1 MYIKNLLV
9 SMEIR
14 NALYGDIILS
24 DEETSILDT
33 YEMQRLRHVAQLGFV
48 NLVYPCA
55 NHTRFEHSIGTR
67 WMAQKIVR
75 LSGIPMPHKDERL
88 LYIAAL
94 LHDAAQPAYV
104 HITERLSSM
113 GMPVH
118 GNVIKYILDGRYKE
132 KVLEIKRDIEVP
144 FICDVLK
151 RGDLD
156 SVCEILSRKRAYLS
170 DLIDGYID
178 ADSLDYLRRDSFY
191 TGLPYGNYDDR
202 IFSSFKIINVGDEER
217 IGFKNSPDTINS
229 ILSILNA
236 RFTLRKAVYL
246 HHTSLIADEMF
257 ITALKYALSDNA
269 IDEFDIF
276 ISGDL
281 ELLLKMRGSDGA
293 KPFVE
298 RLLHRRLFKRV
309 FVLDDGAPTHVR
321 NTIGAME
328 RDNIELNEAR
338 RRISEES
345 GITEEN
351 ILMGLPAPIAWKDYN
366 KILLA
371 SDEGDYVELGT
382 AIPSEIRMLEERYRS
397 LWRFGVYCGSS
408 EYDDL
413 IRLSNVCDAHFG
425 FASKIKPK
433 KPYTEV
439 NTMRDILNDAI
450 SALTEMNRASSKVLF
465 MLSDKGKYVSRN
477 ELAGELQIKASTVS
491 YYLSL
496 IERVLGD
503 KGCREVLRTKRI
515 GRTKYWLVDE
525 KYGRLIR
532 EREGDFSGL

>member
-1 MYIKNLLV
+1 MK
-9 SMEIR
+9 IR

-24 DEETSILDT
+24 DVEASILDT

-48 NLVYPCA
+48 NFVYPCA

-67 WMAQKIVR
+67 WMAQNIVR
-75 LSGIPMPHKDERL
+75 LSDIPISRKDERL
-88 LYIAAL
+88 LYLAAL

-104 HITERLSSM
+104 HITERLSNM

-118 GNVIKYILDGRYKE
+118 GSVIRHILDGTYKK
-132 KVLEIKRDIEVP
+132 KVLEIKGDIETP
-144 FICDVLK
+144 FVCDVLK
-151 RGDLD
+151 KDDLD
-156 SVCEILSRKRAYLS
+156 SIYEILSGNKAYLT

-202 IFSSFKIINVGDEER
+202 IFSSFKIINIDNEER
-217 IGFKNSPDTINS
+217 IGFKNSSDTINS

-257 ITALKYALSDNA
+257 ITALKYALSDKT

-281 ELLLKMRGSDGA
+281 ELLLRMRDSDRA
-293 KPFVE
+293 KSLVE
-298 RLLHRRLFKRV
+298 RLLHRRLFKKV
-309 FVLDDGAPTHVR
+309 FVLDDDTPTR
-321 NTIGAME
+321 IRSTIEGME
-328 RDNIELNEAR
+328 RDDIELNETR

-345 GITEEN
+345 GISENN
-351 ILMGLPAPIAWKDYN
+351 ILIGLPAPIAWKDYD

-371 SDEGDYVELGT
+371 SDEGDYMDLGT
-382 AIPSEIRMLEERYRS
+382 IIPSEIRLLKEKYRS

-413 IRLSNVCDAHFG
+413 IRLSNICDDYFG
-425 FASKIKPK
+425 FTSKVKPK
-433 KPYTEV
+433 KPYIEV
-439 NTMRDILNDAI
+439 NAMKETLNDAI
-450 SALTEMNRASSKVLF
+450 SALSEKNHAASRVLF
-465 MLSDKGKYVSRN
+465 ILSDKRKYVSRN
-477 ELAGELQIKASTVS
+477 ELANELQIKPSTAS

-496 IERVLGD
+496 IEKVMND
-503 KGCREVLRTKRI
+503 TGCRDVLHTKRV

-525 KYGRLIR
+525 KYGGLIR
-532 EREGDFSGL
+532 ERKDDFSGL

>member
-1 MYIKNLLV
+1 
-9 SMEIR
+9 MEIR

-75 LSGIPMPHKDERL
+75 LSSIPIPRKDERL

-94 LHDAAQPAYV
+94 LHDAAEPAYV
-104 HITERLSSM
+104 HITERLSSI

-118 GNVIKYILDGRYKE
+118 ENVIKCILDGTYKE
-132 KVLEIKRDIEVP
+132 KVLEIRGDIETP
-144 FICDVLK
+144 FVCDVLK
-151 RGDLD
+151 KDDLD
-156 SVCEILSRKRAYLS
+156 SIYAILTGNKTYLT
-170 DLIDGYID
+170 DLINGYVD

-202 IFSSFKIINVGDEER
+202 IFSSFKIINIGNEER

-246 HHTSLIADEMF
+246 HHASLIADEMF
-257 ITALKYALSDNA
+257 ITALRYALSDNT

-276 ISGDL
+276 ISGDM
-281 ELLLKMRGSDGA
+281 ELLLKMRHSDVA
-293 KPFVE
+293 RSFVE

-309 FVLDDGAPTHVR
+309 YVLDDGAPTR
-321 NTIGAME
+321 IRSTIETME
-328 RDNIELNEAR
+328 RDDIELNEAR

-345 GITEEN
+345 GVAEEN

-366 KILLA
+366 KILLT

-382 AIPSEIRMLEERYRS
+382 VIHPEIRLLEERYRS

-408 EYDDL
+408 DYDDL

-425 FASKIKPK
+425 FASKVKPK
-433 KPYTEV
+433 KPYIEV
-439 NTMRDILNDAI
+439 NTMKDILNDAI
-450 SALTEMNRASSKVLF
+450 SALSEMNRASSKVLF

-477 ELAGELQIKASTVS
+477 ELADELRIKPSTAS

-496 IERVLGD
+496 IEKVLSD
-503 KGCREVLRTKRI
+503 KGCGDVLRTKRI

-525 KYGRLIR
+525 KYGGLIR
-532 EREGDFSGL
+532 EREDDFSGI

>member
-1 MYIKNLLV
+1 
-9 SMEIR
+9 MEIR

-24 DEETSILDT
+24 DEEASIIDT

-75 LSGIPMPHKDERL
+75 LSGIPISRKDERL
-88 LYIAAL
+88 LYTAAL

-104 HITERLSSM
+104 HITERLSSI

-118 GNVIKYILDGRYKE
+118 ENVIKYILDGTYKE
-132 KVLEIKRDIEVP
+132 KVLEIKGDIETP
-144 FICDVLK
+144 FVCDVLK
-151 RGDLD
+151 KDDQD
-156 SVCEILSRKRAYLS
+156 SIYEILTGNRAYLT
-170 DLIDGYID
+170 DLIAGYID

-202 IFSSFKIINVGDEER
+202 IFSSFKIINTDRGER

-246 HHTSLIADEMF
+246 HHTSLIADKMF
-257 ITALKYALSDNA
+257 ITALEYALSDNT
-269 IDEFDIF
+269 INEFDIF

-281 ELLLKMRGSDGA
+281 ELLLTMRGSKRA
-293 KPFVE
+293 KSLVE

-309 FVLDDGAPTHVR
+309 YVLDDATPTPIR
-321 NTIGAME
+321 STIEGME
-328 RDNIELNEAR
+328 RDVIELNEAR

-345 GITEEN
+345 GVTEEN
-351 ILMGLPAPIAWKDYN
+351 ILIGLPAPIAWKDYN
-366 KILLA
+366 KILLV
-371 SDEGDYVELGT
+371 SDKSDYVELGT
-382 AIPSEIRMLEERYRS
+382 IISSEIRLLEERYRS

-408 EYDDL
+408 EYDNL
-413 IRLSNVCDAHFG
+413 IRLSNTCNEYFG
-425 FASKIKPK
+425 FTSKIKPK
-433 KPYTEV
+433 KPYIEV
-439 NTMRDILNDAI
+439 NAMKEILNDAI
-450 SALTEMNRASSKVLF
+450 SALSERNHASSKVLF
-465 MLSDKGKYVSRN
+465 MLSDKRKYVSRN
-477 ELAGELQIKASTVS
+477 ELADELQIKPSTVS

-496 IERVLGD
+496 IEKVMSD
-503 KGCREVLRTKRI
+503 NGCKEILHTKRV

-525 KYGRLIR
+525 KYGGLIR
-532 EREGDFSGL
+532 EREDDFSRV

>member
-1 MYIKNLLV
+1 MK
-9 SMEIR
+9 IR

-24 DEETSILDT
+24 DVEASILDT

-48 NLVYPCA
+48 NFVYPCA

-67 WMAQKIVR
+67 WMAQNIVR
-75 LSGIPMPHKDERL
+75 LSGIPISRKDERL
-88 LYIAAL
+88 LYLAAL

-104 HITERLSSM
+104 HITERLSDM

-118 GNVIKYILDGRYKE
+118 EDVVKYILDGTYKE
-132 KVLEIKRDIEVP
+132 RVLDIKGDIETP
-144 FICDVLK
+144 FVCDVLK
-151 RGDLD
+151 KDDRD
-156 SVCEILSRKRAYLS
+156 SIYEILTGKRAYLS
-170 DLIDGYID
+170 DLIDSYID

-202 IFSSFKIINVGDEER
+202 IFSSFKIINIDNEER
-217 IGFKNSPDTINS
+217 IGFNNSSDTINS

-246 HHTSLIADEMF
+246 HHTSLIADEMY
-257 ITALKYALSDNA
+257 ITALKYALSDNT
-269 IDEFDIF
+269 INEFDIF

-281 ELLLKMRGSDGA
+281 ELLLTMRGSKRA
-293 KPFVE
+293 KPLVE

-309 FVLDDGAPTHVR
+309 FVLDDDSPTRIRSTIEELER
-321 NTIGAME
+321 NA
-328 RDNIELNEAR
+328 IELNEAR

-345 GITEEN
+345 GVAEEN
-351 ILMGLPAPIAWKDYN
+351 ILTGLPAPIKWKDYN

-371 SDEGDYVELGT
+371 SDESDCVELGT
-382 AIPSEIRMLEERYRS
+382 IIPSEIRLLEEKYRS

-413 IRLSNVCDAHFG
+413 VRVSNICDDYFG
-425 FASKIKPK
+425 FTSKVKPK
-433 KPYTEV
+433 KPYIEV
-439 NTMRDILNDAI
+439 NAMKETLNDAI
-450 SALTEMNRASSKVLF
+450 SALSEKNHASSRVLF
-465 MLSDKGKYVSRN
+465 ILSDKRKYVSRN
-477 ELAGELQIKASTVS
+477 ELADELQIKPSTVS

-496 IERVLGD
+496 IEKVMND
-503 KGCREVLRTKRI
+503 KGCRDVLHTKRV

-525 KYGRLIR
+525 KYGGLIR
-532 EREGDFSGL
+532 EREDDFPGL

>member
-1 MYIKNLLV
+1 
-9 SMEIR
+9 MEIR

-24 DEETSILDT
+24 DEEASIIDT

-75 LSGIPMPHKDERL
+75 LSGIPISRKDERL

-118 GNVIKYILDGRYKE
+118 RTVIKYILDGTYKE
-132 KVLEIKRDIEVP
+132 KVLEIKGDIEAP
-144 FICDVLK
+144 FVCDVLK
-151 RGDLD
+151 DDDLN
-156 SVCEILSRKRAYLS
+156 SIYEILIGNRAYLT

-202 IFSSFKIINVGDEER
+202 IFSSFKIINIDNEDR
-217 IGFKNSPDTINS
+217 IGFNNSSDTINS

-257 ITALKYALSDNA
+257 ITALKYALSANT
-269 IDEFDIF
+269 INEYDIF

-281 ELLLKMRGSDGA
+281 ELLLRMRDSDRA
-293 KPFVE
+293 KPLVE

-309 FVLDDGAPTHVR
+309 FVLDDATPTHIR
-321 NTIGAME
+321 STIERFE
-328 RDNIELNEAR
+328 RDAIALNETR
-338 RRISEES
+338 RRIAEDS
-345 GITEEN
+345 GVLEEN
-351 ILMGLPAPIAWKDYN
+351 ILIGLPAPITWKDYN

-371 SDEGDYVELGT
+371 SDEGDYVELGII
-382 AIPSEIRMLEERYRS
+382 IPSEIRLLEEKYRH

-408 EYDDL
+408 NYDNM
-413 IRLSNVCDAHFG
+413 IRLSNICDAYFG
-425 FASKIKPK
+425 YTSKIKPK
-433 KPYTEV
+433 KPYIEV
-439 NTMRDILNDAI
+439 NAMKEILNDAI
-450 SALTEMNRASSKVLF
+450 SALSEMNRASSKVLF
-465 MLSDKGKYVSRN
+465 MLSDKKKYVSRN
-477 ELAGELQIKASTVS
+477 ELADELQIKPSTVS

-496 IERVLGD
+496 IEKVMND
-503 KGCREVLRTKRI
+503 KGCRDVLHTKRV

-525 KYGRLIR
+525 KYGGLIR
-532 EREGDFSGL
+532 EREGDFPRL

>member
-1 MYIKNLLV
+1 
-9 SMEIR
+9 MEIR

-24 DEETSILDT
+24 DVETSIIDT

-48 NLVYPCA
+48 NLIYPCA

-67 WMAQKIVR
+67 WVAQKIVR
-75 LSGIPMPHKDERL
+75 LSGIPISRKDEQL
-88 LYIAAL
+88 LYLAAL

-118 GNVIKYILDGRYKE
+118 GTVIKYILDGGYKE
-132 KVLEIKRDIEVP
+132 KVLEIKGDIEVP
-144 FICDVLK
+144 FVCDVLK
-151 RGDLD
+151 RDDLD
-156 SVCEILSRKRAYLS
+156 SIYEILTGNRAYLT
-170 DLIDGYID
+170 DLIDSYID

-202 IFSSFKIINVGDEER
+202 IFSSFKIINVDNEER

-257 ITALKYALSDNA
+257 ITALKYALSDNT

-281 ELLLKMRGSDGA
+281 ELLLKMRGSDRA
-293 KPFVE
+293 KPLVK

-309 FVLDDGAPTHVR
+309 FVLDDSAPTR
-321 NTIGAME
+321 IRSTIETMG
-328 RDNIELNEAR
+328 RDDIELNETR

-345 GITEEN
+345 GVTEEN
-351 ILMGLPAPIAWKDYN
+351 ILIGLPAPIAWKDYN
-366 KILLA
+366 KILLT

-382 AIPSEIRMLEERYRS
+382 AIHSEIRLLEERYRS

-413 IRLSNVCDAHFG
+413 IRLSNICNAYFG
-425 FASKIKPK
+425 FTSKIKPK
-433 KPYTEV
+433 KPYIEV
-439 NTMRDILNDAI
+439 NAMKESLNDAI

-477 ELAGELQIKASTVS
+477 ELADELRIKPSTVS

-496 IERVLGD
+496 IEKVLGD
-503 KGCREVLRTKRI
+503 MGCEEILHTKRV

-525 KYGRLIR
+525 KYGGLIR
-532 EREGDFSGL
+532 ERADDFPGL

>member
-1 MYIKNLLV
+1 MSLTK
-9 SMEIR
+9 R
-14 NALYGDIILS
+14 ALYGDIILS
-24 DEETSILDT
+24 DVEASIIDT

-67 WMAQKIVR
+67 WVAQKIVR
-75 LSGIPMPHKDERL
+75 ISGIPIPRKDERL

-132 KVLEIKRDIEVP
+132 KVLEIKGDIEVP
-144 FICDVLK
+144 FVCDVLK
-151 RGDLD
+151 RD
-156 SVCEILSRKRAYLS
+156 ENRAYLT

-202 IFSSFKIINVGDEER
+202 IFSSFKIINVDNEER

-257 ITALKYALSDNA
+257 ITALKYALSDNT

-276 ISGDL
+276 IFGDL
-281 ELLLKMRGSDGA
+281 ELLLMMRGSDRA
-293 KPFVE
+293 KPLVE

-309 FVLDDGAPTHVR
+309 FVLDDGAPTR
-321 NTIGAME
+321 T
-328 RDNIELNEAR
+328 R

-345 GITEEN
+345 GVTEEN
-351 ILMGLPAPIAWKDYN
+351 ILIGLPAPIAWKDYN
-366 KILLA
+366 KILLT

-382 AIPSEIRMLEERYRS
+382 AIHSEIRLLEERYRS
-397 LWRFGVYCGSS
+397 LWKFGVYCGSS

-413 IRLSNVCDAHFG
+413 IRLSSICNAYFG
-425 FASKIKPK
+425 FTSKIKPK
-433 KPYTEV
+433 KPYIEV
-439 NTMRDILNDAI
+439 NVMKESLNDAI
-450 SALTEMNRASSKVLF
+450 SELTEMNRASSKVLF

-477 ELAGELQIKASTVS
+477 ELADELRIKPSTVS

-496 IERVLGD
+496 IEKVLGD
-503 KGCREVLRTKRI
+503 MGCGEILHTKRV

-525 KYGRLIR
+525 KYGGLIR
-532 EREGDFSGL
+532 EREDDFPKL

>member
-1 MYIKNLLV
+1 
-9 SMEIR
+9 MEIR

-75 LSGIPMPHKDERL
+75 LSGIPISRKDERL

-94 LHDAAQPAYV
+94 LHDAAEPAYV

-118 GNVIKYILDGRYKE
+118 GTVIKYILDGTYKE
-132 KVLEIKRDIEVP
+132 KVLDIKGDIETP
-144 FICDVLK
+144 FVCDVLK
-151 RGDLD
+151 RDDLN
-156 SVCEILSRKRAYLS
+156 SIYEILAGNKTYLT

-202 IFSSFKIINVGDEER
+202 IFSSFKIINVDGGER
-217 IGFKNSPDTINS
+217 IGFKNSSDTINS

-257 ITALKYALSDNA
+257 ITALKYALSDNT

-281 ELLLKMRGSDGA
+281 ELLLTMRESNRA
-293 KPFVE
+293 KPLVE
-298 RLLHRRLFKRV
+298 RLLYRRLFKRV
-309 FVLDDGAPTHVR
+309 YVLDDNTPTHIR
-321 NTIGAME
+321 NTIGTME
-328 RDNIELNEAR
+328 RDDIELNEAR
-338 RRISEES
+338 RRISDES
-345 GITEEN
+345 GVTEEN
-351 ILMGLPAPIAWKDYN
+351 ILIGLPAPIAWKDYN

-371 SDEGDYVELGT
+371 SDEGDYMELGT
-382 AIPSEIRMLEERYRS
+382 AIHSEIHLLEERYRS
-397 LWRFGVYCGSS
+397 LWRFSVYCGSS
-408 EYDDL
+408 EYDNL
-413 IRLSNVCDAHFG
+413 VRLSNICNAYFE
-425 FASKIKPK
+425 FTSKIKPK
-433 KPYTEV
+433 KPYIEV
-439 NTMRDILNDAI
+439 DAMKESLNSAI
-450 SALTEMNRASSKVLF
+450 SELIEMNRAASKVLF

-477 ELAGELQIKASTVS
+477 ELAEELQIKPSTVS

-496 IERVLGD
+496 IERMLGD
-503 KGCREVLRTKRI
+503 RGCGEVLRTKRI
-515 GRTKYWLVDE
+515 GRTKYWLVDK
-525 KYGRLIR
+525 KYGGLIR

>member
-1 MYIKNLLV
+1 
-9 SMEIR
+9 MEIR

-24 DEETSILDT
+24 DVEASIIDT

-75 LSGIPMPHKDERL
+75 LSGIPIPRKDERL
-88 LYIAAL
+88 LYLAAL

-104 HITERLSSM
+104 HITERLRNM

-118 GNVIKYILDGRYKE
+118 ESVVKYILDGTYKE
-132 KVLEIKRDIEVP
+132 KVLEIKGDIETP
-144 FICDVLK
+144 FVCDVLK
-151 RGDLD
+151 KGDLD
-156 SVCEILSRKRAYLS
+156 SIHEILSGKRAYLS
-170 DLIDGYID
+170 DLIDSYID

-202 IFSSFKIINVGDEER
+202 IFSSFKIITINNEER
-217 IGFKNSPDTINS
+217 IGFNNSSDTINS

-257 ITALKYALSDNA
+257 ITALKYALSDNS
-269 IDEFDIF
+269 INEFDIF

-281 ELLLKMRGSDGA
+281 ELLLAMRESDRA
-293 KPFVE
+293 KPLVE

-309 FVLDDGAPTHVR
+309 FMLDDATPTR
-321 NTIGAME
+321 IRSSIEGME
-328 RDNIELNEAR
+328 RDVIELNETR
-338 RRISEES
+338 RRISEDS
-345 GITEEN
+345 GVLEEN
-351 ILMGLPAPIAWKDYN
+351 ILIGLPAPIAWKDYN

-371 SDEGDYVELGT
+371 SDEGDNVELGT
-382 AIPSEIRMLEERYRS
+382 VIHSEIRLLKEKYRS
-397 LWRFGVYCGSS
+397 LWSFGVYCGSS

-439 NTMRDILNDAI
+439 NAVKEILNDVI
-450 SALTEMNRASSKVLF
+450 SELLETNRASSKVLF

-477 ELAGELQIKASTVS
+477 ELADELRIKPSTVS

-496 IERVLGD
+496 IEKVLSD
-503 KGCREVLRTKRI
+503 TGCGEVLHTKRV

-525 KYGRLIR
+525 KYGGLLH
-532 EREGDFSGL
+532 EREDDFSGL

>member
-1 MYIKNLLV
+1 
-9 SMEIR
+9 MEIR

-24 DEETSILDT
+24 DEEASILDT

-75 LSGIPMPHKDERL
+75 LSGMPISRKDERL

-118 GNVIKYILDGRYKE
+118 RTVIKYILDGTYKE
-132 KVLEIKRDIEVP
+132 KVLEIKGDIETP
-144 FICDVLK
+144 FVCDVLK
-151 RGDLD
+151 DEDLN
-156 SVCEILSRKRAYLS
+156 SIYQILIGNRAYLT

-202 IFSSFKIINVGDEER
+202 VFSSFKIINIDNEER
-217 IGFKNSPDTINS
+217 IGFKNSLDTLNS

-257 ITALKYALSDNA
+257 ITALKYALSDNT
-269 IDEFDIF
+269 INEYDIF

-281 ELLLKMRGSDGA
+281 ELLLRMRDSDRA
-293 KPFVE
+293 KPLVE

-309 FVLDDGAPTHVR
+309 FVLDDATPTHIR
-321 NTIGAME
+321 STIEGME
-328 RDNIELNEAR
+328 RDVTELNEAR
-338 RRISEES
+338 RRISEDS
-345 GITEEN
+345 GVAEEN
-351 ILMGLPAPIAWKDYN
+351 ILIGLPAPIAWKDYN

-382 AIPSEIRMLEERYRS
+382 TIPSEIRLLEEKYRH
-397 LWRFGVYCGSS
+397 LWSFGVYCGSS
-408 EYDDL
+408 EYDTL
-413 IRLSNVCDAHFG
+413 IRLSNICGAYFG
-425 FASKIKPK
+425 YTSKIKPK
-433 KPYTEV
+433 KPYIEV
-439 NTMRDILNDAI
+439 NAMKEILNDAI
-450 SALTEMNRASSKVLF
+450 SALSELNHASSKVLF
-465 MLSDKGKYVSRN
+465 MLSDKKKYVSRN
-477 ELAGELQIKASTVS
+477 ELADELQIKPSTVS

-496 IERVLGD
+496 IEKVLGD
-503 KGCREVLRTKRI
+503 KGCREILHTKRI
-515 GRTKYWLVDE
+515 GRTKYWVIDE
-525 KYGRLIR
+525 KYGGLIR
-532 EREGDFSGL
+532 EREEDFSGV

>member
-1 MYIKNLLV
+1 
-9 SMEIR
+9 MEIR

-48 NLVYPCA
+48 NLIYPCA

-75 LSGIPMPHKDERL
+75 LSGIPIPRKDERL
-88 LYIAAL
+88 LYLAAL

-104 HITERLSSM
+104 HITERLSNI

-118 GNVIKYILDGRYKE
+118 EDVVKYILDGTYKE
-132 KVLEIKRDIEVP
+132 KVLEIKGDIETP
-144 FICDVLK
+144 FVCDVLK

-156 SVCEILSRKRAYLS
+156 SIHEILSGKRAYLT
-170 DLIDGYID
+170 DLIDGLID

-202 IFSSFKIINVGDEER
+202 IFSSFKIIHINNEER
-217 IGFKNSPDTINS
+217 IGFNNSSDTVNS

-257 ITALKYALSDNA
+257 ITALKYALSDNT
-269 IDEFDIF
+269 INEFDIF

-281 ELLLKMRGSDGA
+281 ELLLTMGESDRA
-293 KPFVE
+293 KPLVE

-309 FVLDDGAPTHVR
+309 YMLDDAAPTR
-321 NTIGAME
+321 IRSIIEAMK
-328 RDNIELNEAR
+328 RDDIELNEAR

-345 GITEEN
+345 GVLEEN
-351 ILMGLPAPIAWKDYN
+351 ILIGLPAPIAWKDYN
-366 KILLA
+366 KILLT

-382 AIPSEIRMLEERYRS
+382 AIPSEIRLLEEKYRF
-397 LWRFGVYCGSS
+397 LWSFGVYCGSS

-413 IRLSNVCDAHFG
+413 VRLSNVCDAYFG

-439 NTMRDILNDAI
+439 NVVKEILNDVI
-450 SALTEMNRASSKVLF
+450 SELSETNRASSKVLF

-477 ELAGELQIKASTVS
+477 ELADELQIKPSTVS

-496 IERVLGD
+496 IEKVMSD
-503 KGCREVLRTKRI
+503 KGCRDVLHTKRV

-525 KYGRLIR
+525 KYGGLIR
-532 EREGDFSGL
+532 ERKDDFSGI

>member
-1 MYIKNLLV
+1 
-9 SMEIR
+9 MEIR
-14 NALYGDIILS
+14 NALYGDMILS
-24 DEETSILDT
+24 DVESSVIDT

-55 NHTRFEHSIGTR
+55 NHTRFEHSIGTM
-67 WMAQKIVR
+67 WVAQKIVR
-75 LSGIPMPHKDERL
+75 LSGIPIPRKDERL

-118 GNVIKYILDGRYKE
+118 GNVIKYILDGSYKE
-132 KVLEIKRDIEVP
+132 KVLEIKGDLEVP
-144 FICDVLK
+144 FVCDVLK
-151 RGDLD
+151 EDDRD
-156 SVCEILSRKRAYLS
+156 SIYEILTGNRAYLT

-202 IFSSFKIINVGDEER
+202 IFSSFKIINVDNEER

-236 RFTLRKAVYL
+236 RFVLRKAVYL

-257 ITALKYALSDNA
+257 ITALKYALSDNT

-281 ELLLKMRGSDGA
+281 ELLLKMGNSDGA
-293 KPFVE
+293 KPLVN

-309 FVLDDGAPTHVR
+309 YVLDDALTR
-321 NTIGAME
+321 IRSTIEAME
-328 RDNIELNEAR
+328 RDDTKLNEAR
-338 RRISEES
+338 RRISDES
-345 GITEEN
+345 GVSEED
-351 ILMGLPAPIAWKDYN
+351 ILIGLPAPIAWKDYK

-382 AIPSEIRMLEERYRS
+382 VVHSEIRLLEERYRA

-413 IRLSNVCDAHFG
+413 IRLSNICDAYFG
-425 FASKIKPK
+425 FTSKIKPK
-433 KPYTEV
+433 KPYMEV
-439 NTMRDILNDAI
+439 NAMKESLNDTI

-465 MLSDKGKYVSRN
+465 MLSDKRKYVSRN
-477 ELAGELQIKASTVS
+477 ELADELRIKPSTVS

-496 IERVLGD
+496 IEKVLGG
-503 KGCREVLRTKRI
+503 KGCGEIIHTKRV

-525 KYGRLIR
+525 KYGGLIR
-532 EREGDFSGL
+532 EREDDFQRL